1 MAPRPKNSTKEVSTL
16 QIPYVALVLR
26 ADPGFEAGK
35 RKEPF
40 YEFSNGRKFN
50 EDTARQGPYSDVPNI
65 R

>member
-1 MAPRPKNSTKEVSTL
+1 MALPIPPVPRVKTL
-16 QIPYVALVLR
+16 QTPFKVLVLR
-26 ADPGFEAGK
+26 ADPDFEASK

-50 EDTARQGPYSDVPNI
+50 EDTSKQGPYSTVPNI